1 MCRTLAQSRF
11 NFASAKQKTA
21 AMKNTEYTNFLG
33 SIISSEDSLTAL
45 LEMIED
51 MDLEITGVGQSW

>member
-1 MCRTLAQSRF
+1 
-11 NFASAKQKTA
+11 
-21 AMKNTEYTNFLG
+21 MKNTEYNSDILG

>member
-1 MCRTLAQSRF
+1 
-11 NFASAKQKTA
+11 
-21 AMKNTEYTNFLG
+21 MKNTEYTNILG
-33 SIISSEDSLTAL
+33 SIISSEDSLAAL

>member
-1 MCRTLAQSRF
+1 
-11 NFASAKQKTA
+11 
-21 AMKNTEYTNFLG
+21 MKNTEYTNFLG